1 MMAPELV
8 HKVTAMSR
16 DANKIEFM
24 GAWIYRRDATVYQL
38 SSTVNHIVGCWVSEN
53 FEPIPVLVSRGRNQI
68 REFLPGAPRA
78 AAYYAFVPQYLDA
91 VEAALR
97 SGELWPDYLCDN
109 AK

>member
-1 MMAPELV
+1 MAR
-8 HKVTAMSR
+8 KVEHCAYA
-16 DANKIEFM
+16 DAWL
-24 GAWIYRRDATVYQL
+24 G
-38 SSTVNHIVGCWVSEN
+38 NHIVGCWVSEN

-97 SGELWPDYLCDN
+97 SGGLWPDYLCDN